1 MPSHDHPYS
10 YRGGGGGAPTSPLS
24 TELSS
29 TASATTGGGRG
40 AGRWVA
46 AVNPTAATLVDPQL
60 LTPNH
65 SWSMMPPLVAESS
78 ALVQALTGRA
88 AVQRQLTTSQQLGL
102 AVGPPMSPPPLQAQ
116 RSAPVI
122 GTHTVLPS
130 YTDRPEPLSPLSPSP
145 SPGASKFVSTE
156 AFVAPRSQR
165 KGGRQGPL
173 DTGAV
178 GALISLVHA
187 NQQVQLSPIPGGGA
201 DDFRS
206 RTVGAR
212 GAVHTV
218 PPRSAR
224 SPLRQDGPTAHQ
236 LQFGIPFASDIR
248 LR

>member
-1 MPSHDHPYS
+1 MPSYGHPYS
-10 YRGGGGGAPTSPLS
+10 YRGGGGGAPTSPPS
-24 TELSS
+24 AELSS
-29 TASATTGGGRG
+29 TASATTGGERG
-40 AGRWVA
+40 AWRSVA
-46 AVNPTAATLVDPQL
+46 AVNPAAATFVDPQL
-60 LTPNH
+60 LKPNH

-78 ALVQALTGRA
+78 ALTQALTGRA

-102 AVGPPMSPPPLQAQ
+102 AVGPPMSPPSLQAQ

-130 YTDRPEPLSPLSPSP
+130 YADPPEPLSPSPN
-145 SPGASKFVSTE
+145 KLVSTA
-156 AFVAPRSQR
+156 AFVTPRSQR
-165 KGGRQGPL
+165 KGKGGRQGPL

-187 NQQVQLSPIPGGGA
+187 NQQVQLSPMPGA
-201 DDFRS
+201 DDFRTS
-206 RTVGAR
+206 RSVGAR
-212 GAVHTV
+212 GGVHAV

-224 SPLRQDGPTAHQ
+224 SPPRQDGPTAHQ

>member
-1 MPSHDHPYS
+1 MPSYDHPYS
-10 YRGGGGGAPTSPLS
+10 YRGGGGGAPTSPPSAELS
-24 TELSS
+24 T
-29 TASATTGGGRG
+29 TASATTRGERG
-40 AGRWVA
+40 AWRWVA
-46 AVNPTAATLVDPQL
+46 AVNPAAATLVDPQL

-78 ALVQALTGRA
+78 ALTQALTGRA

-102 AVGPPMSPPPLQAQ
+102 AVGSPISPPPLQAQ

-130 YTDRPEPLSPLSPSP
+130 YTDPPEPLSPSP
-145 SPGASKFVSTE
+145 SPEASKLVSTA
-156 AFVAPRSQR
+156 AFVAPRVQR
-165 KGGRQGPL
+165 TGKGGLQGPL

-187 NQQVQLSPIPGGGA
+187 NQQVRLSPMPGGGA

-206 RTVGAR
+206 RSVGAR
-212 GAVHTV
+212 GAVHAV
-218 PPRSAR
+218 PLRSAR
-224 SPLRQDGPTAHQ
+224 SPPRQDGPTAHQ